1 MNIPPPILENFY
13 NQGGDDDGDDNEHED
28 EQNPYTQW
36 RLATNSDGSPLLVCI
51 QPTDD
56 VTAKEAGVVSHGHTL
71 WTYSNTRC
79 MVFGMDTSVLAPT
92 PSPWHRIDSL
102 GENSLFLGQNY
113 PMMVKGDPT
122 AVDTF
127 MRSNCVY
134 TSDIWVVPYPGT
146 DIVGRFSLDDQSCV
160 CLQIDSGWPVP
171 ENHLWFKASVSNAAE
186 WLSSSSFHG
195 LLFVVW

>member
-13 NQGGDDDGDDNEHED
+13 NQGGDDDGDDHEHED
-28 EQNPYTQW
+28 EQRPYTLW

-56 VTAKEAGVVSHGHTL
+56 VTAKEAGVVSHGRTL
-71 WTYSNTRC
+71 RTYSNTRC

-92 PSPWHRIDSL
+92 PSPWYSIDSL

-113 PMMVKGDPT
+113 PMMVKGDPA
-122 AVDTF
+122 AVDTTLLPF
-127 MRSNCVY
+127 MRSNCIY
-134 TSDIWVVPYPGT
+134 TSDIAVVPYPGR

-160 CLQIDSGWPVP
+160 GLEIDNSWPFP
-171 ENHLWFKASVSNAAE
+171 ENHLWFKASVSNAE
-186 WLSSSSFHG
+186 DWLS
-195 LLFVVW
+195 

>member
-1 MNIPPPILENFY
+1 MNIPPPILENVY
-13 NQGGDDDGDDNEHED
+13 NQGGDDDADDDEHD
-28 EQNPYTQW
+28 DDHGPYTLW

-56 VTAKEAGVVSHGHTL
+56 VTAREAGVVSHGRTL
-71 WTYSNTRC
+71 RTYSNTRC

-92 PSPWHRIDSL
+92 PSPFHSL

-160 CLQIDSGWPVP
+160 GLQIDNGWPVP

-186 WLSSSSFHG
+186 WLSLSSFHG

>member
-1 MNIPPPILENFY
+1 MNIPPPILEKFY
-13 NQGGDDDGDDNEHED
+13 NQGGDDDGDDHEHED
-28 EQNPYTQW
+28 EQNLYTQW

-56 VTAKEAGVVSHGHTL
+56 VTAKEAGVVSHGRTL
-71 WTYSNTRC
+71 RTYSNTRC

-92 PSPWHRIDSL
+92 PSPWYRIDSL

-122 AVDTF
+122 AVDTMLLPF

-160 CLQIDSGWPVP
+160 GLEIDSSWPFP
-171 ENHLWFKASVSNAAE
+171 ENHFWFKASVSNAE
-186 WLSSSSFHG
+186 DWLS
-195 LLFVVW
+195 